1 MSVIQG
7 DFFQVDWSGGDFLL
21 INSTMFSA
29 DLWTRMTE
37 RLLEMTEPGCFVL
50 TLSGE
55 IPGCSGL
62 GKDPYGAGACWE
74 KLVAY
79 QTTMSWG
86 RT

>member
-1 MSVIQG
+1 M
-7 DFFQVDWSGGDFLL
+7 
-21 INSTMFSA
+21 INSTMFNA
-29 DLWTRMTE
+29 DLWTRMAE
-37 RLLEMTEPGCFVL
+37 RLVEMTKPGCFVL

-62 GKDPYGAGACWE
+62 GKDPHGPGACWE

-86 RT
+86 RTQVHLFVRTEFPELNEEED